1 MLVLPQSSFSAAHL
15 EFSWLCWPND
25 LAREGEDMQVQE
37 GGEKMGRNQGFRG
50 ERVRERG

>member
-37 GGEKMGRNQGFRG
+37 GGEKWEGIKDF
-50 ERVRERG
+50 EVKE